1 MSEPSLLA
9 PAGAATSAA
18 PVYAAV
24 RRHTEALCEPLT
36 VEDYGVQPFADASPP
51 KWHLAHTTWFFE
63 TFLLKAFAPGYKTFH
78 PAFEHLFNS
87 YYNGIGEP
95 FPRPQRGTLS
105 RPTVAQV
112 RAYRE
117 HVDAA
122 MAPLLAASDAEIE
135 SRIELGLHHEQQHQE
150 LILTDLKANLGANPL
165 RPAYAANAPT
175 PAPTAA
181 TLAFRRFDG
190 GKVAIGHAP
199 EAGFSFD
206 NERPR
211 HAVWLDEF
219 AIANRLT
226 TNGEYLAF
234 MEDGG
239 YETPSLWLSEGWQ
252 WRCERGVAAPMYWR
266 RQADGWWEYR
276 LDGEAPVA
284 AAAPVAHVS
293 YFEAD
298 AFARWAGCRLPTE
311 AEWETAAMATDAR
324 YANGGPA
331 TAQVQA
337 TSDAPLLQ
345 LFAACWQWT
354 ASAYGPYP
362 GYQPLPG
369 TLGEYNGKFMSSQ
382 QVLRGSSCATPP
394 GHARAS
400 YRNFFYPKD
409 RWQFTGIRLAH

>member
-1 MSEPSLLA
+1 MSELSLLNA
-9 PAGAATSAA
+9 AGAAASS
-18 PVYAAV
+18 VEGFAAV
-24 RRHTEALCEPLT
+24 RARTEALCEPLM

-63 TFLLKAFAPGYKTFH
+63 TFLLKAFVPGYQAFH
-78 PAFEHLFNS
+78 PAFEYLFNS
-87 YYNGIGEP
+87 YYNGVGEP
-95 FPRPQRGTLS
+95 FPRPQRGALS
-105 RPTVAQV
+105 RPTVAGV
-112 RAYRE
+112 RAYRQ

-122 MAPLLAASDAEIE
+122 MSPLLAAKDAGIR

-150 LILTDLKANLGANPL
+150 LILTDVKANLGCNPL
-165 RPAYAANAPT
+165 RPAYAPDAPV
-175 PAPTAA
+175 PAPAA
-181 TLAFRRFDG
+181 TALAFRRFKG
-190 GKVAIGHAP
+190 GKAAVGHAP
-199 EAGFSFD
+199 GAGFSFD
-206 NERPR
+206 NEQPR
-211 HAVWLDEF
+211 HAVWLGPF

-234 MEDGG
+234 MDDGG

-252 WRCERGVAAPMYWR
+252 WRCERAVAAPMYWR
-266 RQADGWWEYR
+266 RRGDAWWEYR

-284 AAAPVAHVS
+284 ADAPVAHVS

-311 AEWETAAMATDAR
+311 AEWETAAADVAPL
-324 YANGGPA
+324 ANGGPVA
-331 TAQVQA
+331 ERPPTAGGGPLQQV
-337 TSDAPLLQ
+337 
-345 LFAACWQWT
+345 FGACWQWT

-362 GYQPLPG
+362 GYRPLAG

-394 GHARAS
+394 GHARTS

-409 RWQFTGIRLAH
+409 RWQFTGIRLAR